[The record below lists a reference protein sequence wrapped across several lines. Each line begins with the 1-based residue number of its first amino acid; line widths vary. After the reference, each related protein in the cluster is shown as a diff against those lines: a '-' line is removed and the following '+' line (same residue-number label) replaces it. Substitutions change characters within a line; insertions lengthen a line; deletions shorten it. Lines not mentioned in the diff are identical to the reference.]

1 MSPVVF
7 GLLAGLVF
15 GVLDVLVMIP
25 LDLPDK
31 KAAMLGAFFGRF
43 AIGLLI
49 PLIDLPLA
57 PLGIGVLVGLLL
69 SLPDA
74 IITKAYAP
82 IIGIG
87 VVGGAVIG
95 WMTGMWVA

>member
-1 MSPVVF
+1 MNPIVF

-31 KAAMLGAFFGRF
+31 KAAMAGAFAGRF
-43 AIGLLI
+43 AIGFFI
-49 PLIDLPLA
+49 PLVDMPLPVWV
-57 PLGIGVLVGLLL
+57 IGMLVGLLL
-69 SLPDA
+69 SLSDA
-74 IITKAYAP
+74 IITKAYVP

-87 VVGGAVIG
+87 VAGGGVIG
-95 WMTGMWVA
+95 WLAGMLVG